1 MISGQAL
8 ASRGIGA
15 VDYIEPHPDWEP
27 EPVERFTFN
36 DETHEYRILGELV
49 PSVTQVLN
57 SVFPRFAVD
66 PYYLQR
72 GSVIHACCAMLLRRE
87 EFDYDPQIEGW
98 IKAAKKF
105 ITQVNPVAQVVERQY
120 YSERYGFAGTVDAVV
135 LIGGNLLLL
144 DWKSSTSGN
153 DLMQL
158 AGYSIL
164 TNVPHG
170 VIVELNEDGTYTMG
184 KIVRLRQYQAGFL
197 SALSVFKM
205 QKQRE

>member
-8 ASRGIGA
+8 AAKGVGA
-15 VDYIEPHPDWEP
+15 VDYVDLVGEP
-27 EPVERFTFN
+27 EYVERFTFN
-36 DETHEYRILGELV
+36 DETHEYKILGVAV

-72 GSVIHACCAMLLRRE
+72 GSVIHACCAMLLRGE
-87 EFDYDPQIEGW
+87 DFDFDPEVTGW
-98 IKAAKKF
+98 ILAARKF
-105 ITQVNPVAQVVERQY
+105 IKEVKPVAQVVERQY
-120 YSERYGFAGTVDAVV
+120 YSERYGFAGTVDAIVN
-135 LIGGNLLLL
+135 IGSNHLLL

-164 TNVPHG
+164 SGHSRG
-170 VIVELNEDGTYTMG
+170 VIVELSEDGTYTMG
-184 KIVRLRQYQAGFL
+184 KIVRLKQYQAGFL
-197 SALSVFKM
+197 SALSVFKL
-205 QKQRE
+205 QKQRG

>member
-8 ASRGIGA
+8 AAKGIGA
-15 VDYIEPHPDWEP
+15 VDYVDPVGEP
-27 EPVERFTFN
+27 EYVERFTFN
-36 DETHEYRILGELV
+36 DETHEYKIDGVVV

-72 GSVIHACCAMLLRRE
+72 GSVIHACCAMLLRGE
-87 EFDYDPQIEGW
+87 DFEFDPQVTGW
-98 IKAAKKF
+98 ILAAKKF
-105 ITQVNPVAQVVERQY
+105 ISEVKPEVLAVEKQF
-120 YSERYGFAGTVDAVV
+120 YSERHGFAGTIDARIM
-135 LIGGNLLLL
+135 IGDQPMLL

-164 TNVPHG
+164 TLDKRG
-170 VIVELNEDGTYTMG
+170 VIVELCADGTYTMG
-184 KIVRLRQYQAGFL
+184 KIVSLKQYQAGFL

-205 QKQRE
+205 QKQRG